1 MCHRVGPAGPVDLF
15 PLNPKGEGRSLPP
28 GFVNRSSH
36 MQIYLKTHLREDD
49 SGIAADF
56 TERGEKTDL
65 LLGDSLESLL
75 ARPLPH
81 LPSSLATA
89 PCGPCLAPPHAPP
102 ALEVCSL
109 AHSSALSCTSP
120 PALHSH
126 PLHLLR
132 MSPLPRPHV
141 PFPPPT
147 PSSNYFHSHIN
158 TQKSH
163 RAVRP
168 RTKLNYLRPKHEGE
182 RTGS

>member
-36 MQIYLKTHLREDD
+36 VQIYLKTHLREDD

-65 LLGDSLESLL
+65 LLGDSLGSLL
-75 ARPLPH
+75 ANTLPH

-89 PCGPCLAPPHAPP
+89 PCGPCPAPPHAPL

-109 AHSSALSCTSP
+109 AHSSALGCTSP
-120 PALHSH
+120 PALRSLYNLSH
-126 PLHLLR
+126 GKSLKCGDMLSDPVR
-132 MSPLPRPHV
+132 TDTQHV
-141 PFPPPT
+141 KYAKICIF
-147 PSSNYFHSHIN
+147 SSEM
-158 TQKSH
+158 KEL
-163 RAVRP
+163 A
-168 RTKLNYLRPKHEGE
+168 GE
-182 RTGS
+182 KIIL